1 MSTDRRGLNFPVRY
15 KFIALIAGVLLLAG
29 AGGGMGVDY
38 LIRETIDQRIESEL
52 VNAAKNL
59 RELTIP
65 SVSEAGK
72 QRLRAIADTNEE
84 IASHLHRSLG
94 SIRLIF
100 YIAFAAA
107 LALVVPLLVYVCG
120 KVIRPLNE
128 MAGIMDRIEKD
139 GFHARMPV
147 TATDDIGALLR
158 SFNRFMGQ
166 VEGHHQE
173 LQDLSK
179 ESTCAQDMA
188 SCKRGVVEK
197 KLRDHSLFLQTVLN
211 TIPSPVYYKDRQGVY
226 QLCNRAFANMIL
238 GIDETEIQGKTLFDL
253 PGQIPRQLAETYHRK
268 DLELMEAGGVQTY
281 EHQVRCA
288 DGSIRDFQFSKA
300 TLVDNEGRV
309 SGLAGVMQDI
319 TCINRA
325 KEKIL
330 QQSEEIAATN
340 RELEKLASL
349 DSLTGLKNRRV
360 FEERLNAHAHLAWRN
375 NSELSLILLDIDSFK
390 DYNDT
395 FGHPAGDEVLIQVGR
410 LLKGG
415 ARQTDLSARYGG
427 EEFAVILP
435 DTGKEGALIRA
446 LRFHECFAGH
456 SWPKRDI
463 SISCGVATVRFGGG
477 QGPISLGKIEA
488 IIHQADKALY
498 YSKQHGRNCS
508 THADDI
514 GGEAPQ

>member
-1 MSTDRRGLNFPVRY
+1 
-15 KFIALIAGVLLLAG
+15 
-29 AGGGMGVDY
+29 MGVDY
-38 LIRETIDQRIESEL
+38 LIRETVGQGLKSEF
-52 VNAAKNL
+52 VNSAKNFRGL
-59 RELTIP
+59 AVP
-65 SVSEAGK
+65 SVSASGK
-72 QRLRAIADTNEE
+72 QRLHAIAGANEE
-84 IASHLHRSLG
+84 IASHLHRSLRA
-94 SIRLIF
+94 IRLTF
-100 YIAFAAA
+100 YVAFAAA
-107 LALVVPLLVYVCG
+107 LALLVPLAVYVCG
-120 KVIRPLNE
+120 MVTRPLNE
-128 MAGIMDRIEKD
+128 MAGIMDRIEKE

-147 TATDDIGALLR
+147 TATDEVGALLR

-166 VEGHHQE
+166 VDAHHQAS
-173 LQDLSK
+173 QDLLN
-179 ESTCAQDMA
+179 ESTCELEVGCYER
-188 SCKRGVVEK
+188 SVVEK
-197 KLRDHSLFLQTVLN
+197 KLRDHTLFLQTVLN
-211 TIPSPVYYKDRQGVY
+211 TIPSPVFYKDRHGVY
-226 QLCNRAFANMIL
+226 QLCNRAFATMIL
-238 GIDETEIQGKTLFDL
+238 GIEETEIQGKTLFDL

-300 TLVDNEGRV
+300 TVVDNGGRV

-319 TCINRA
+319 TSINRA
-325 KEKIL
+325 KEKIV

-360 FEERLNAHAHLAWRN
+360 FEESLNAHAHLARRN
-375 NSELSLILLDIDSFK
+375 NSELSLIILDIDNFK
-390 DYNDT
+390 EYNDR

-446 LRFHECFAGH
+446 RRFQQCFADH
-456 SWPKRDI
+456 PWPKRDI
-463 SISCGVATVRFGGG
+463 TISCGVATVCFGGG
-477 QGPISLGKIEA
+477 QGPISLCKIEP
-488 IIHQADKALY
+488 IIAQADKALY
-498 YSKQHGRNCS
+498 HSKQHGRNRS

-514 GGEAPQ
+514 GGGAPH